1 MSESQEDPAGFC
13 RVVSE
18 VGRWLQLRIP
28 DKLTC
33 LPFVPLSLGGRAE
46 PQECSGLGAKSLTNT
61 QRQLRSLLPLGGN
74 GQSSTA
80 VDLDEATEMVWLS
93 SQE

>member
-1 MSESQEDPAGFC
+1 MSPKRILRASAGLY
-13 RVVSE
+13 RRLA
-18 VGRWLQLRIP
+18 GWLQLRIP

-33 LPFVPLSLGGRAE
+33 LPFVPLGLGGRAE